1 MPTTRRSTGG
11 ARAQQGPTK
20 GQSTISFSNKVSKPG
35 ARDDAKKAIITP
47 AKVDRA
53 IATKREE
60 EQLAPATVDIK
71 IEPEVELEEVE
82 EQTQPEPESEKPEF
96 EIRAE
101 NVSDAQI
108 RKYWRDIEAL
118 RFAPRVHIDDVSVGE
133 KVLRYFDVS
142 SQYGVSP
149 GSCDRLPNRADWLT
163 EMQPCVGIQRAKRW
177 RRAERLGLNPPIE
190 VLAVLMKEEEK
201 GTPRIQRAH
210 MDEILNSTAVGAN

>member
-142 SQYGVSP
+142 SQYG
-149 GSCDRLPNRADWLT
+149 
-163 EMQPCVGIQRAKRW
+163 PCVGIQRAKRW